1 MIAST
6 LQAEDDVG
14 TVFPPANFTVP
25 DPEANTGS
33 PLEIFVPFTTERGT
47 FAALHAAFR
56 LSIDLRARIEMIA
69 PEIVPYPLPLNRPPV
84 APSFVE
90 NRYRSLLEQRGVAA
104 RIQIRLCRQ
113 PREAIACALNPKSLV
128 VVGASRRWWPTE
140 ERLCGWLR
148 SQGHFVIIVRADSG
162 D

>member
-1 MIAST
+1 
-6 LQAEDDVG
+6 VG
-14 TVFPPANFTVP
+14 TGFSPGNFTVP

-33 PLEIFVPFTTERGT
+33 QLEVFVPFTTERGT
-47 FAALHAAFR
+47 LAALHAAFR

-84 APSFVE
+84 ALSFLE
-90 NRYRSLLEQRGVAA
+90 NRYRSLLEQCGVAA

-113 PREAIACALNPKSLV
+113 PREAIASALNPESLV
-128 VVGASRRWWPTE
+128 VVGASRRWRPTE

-148 SQGHFVIIVRADSG
+148 SQGHFVTIVRADSA

>member
-1 MIAST
+1 VA
-6 LQAEDDVG
+6 
-14 TVFPPANFTVP
+14 TVLSPGNFTVP
-25 DPEANTGS
+25 DPEGNTGS

-56 LSIDLRARIEMIA
+56 LSVELRARIEMIA

-84 APSFVE
+84 APSFLE
-90 NRYRSLLEQRGVAA
+90 NRYRLLLEQCGVAA

-113 PREAIACALNPKSLV
+113 PREAIACALNPESLV

-148 SQGHFVIIVRADSG
+148 SQGHFVIIVRADSA

>member
-1 MIAST
+1 VA
-6 LQAEDDVG
+6 
-14 TVFPPANFTVP
+14 TVLSPGNFTVP
-25 DPEANTGS
+25 DPEGNTGS

-56 LSIDLRARIEMIA
+56 LSVDLRARIEMIA

-84 APSFVE
+84 ALSFLE
-90 NRYRSLLEQRGVAA
+90 NRYRSLLEQCGVAA
-104 RIQIRLCRQ
+104 RIQIRLCRR
-113 PREAIACALNPKSLV
+113 PREAIACALKSESLV
-128 VVGASRRWWPTE
+128 VIGASRRWWPTE

-148 SQGHFVIIVRADSG
+148 SQGHFVIIVRADSA